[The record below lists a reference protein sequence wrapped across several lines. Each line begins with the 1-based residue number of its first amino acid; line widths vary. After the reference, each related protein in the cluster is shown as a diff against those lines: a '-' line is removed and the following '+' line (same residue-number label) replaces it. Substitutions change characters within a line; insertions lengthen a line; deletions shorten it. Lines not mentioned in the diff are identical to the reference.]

1 MLQGE
6 TVSDARWR
14 IRRPDGQE
22 VIAVGSARPVLEPSG
37 ERAGAVL
44 TLGDATARVMAEAAL
59 RESEARFRGVAEAM
73 PGFVWTADAQGNL
86 DYTSPRWHAYSG
98 LHPQDSNGQGWAS
111 SDTQRISP
119 SLWLAGR
126 RRCRRDSP
134 MRRNSACAGLMGS
147 TGGGLRGLCQSADPT
162 MGALRWIGVCTE
174 LEDIIAA
181 RETLARSR
189 EELEQLVE
197 ERTAERDRMWRLSQ
211 DMLAVFSADGVVL
224 SANPAWTRTLGW
236 RVDEIEGRHHS
247 ELKHPDDL
255 VKGEAGLARL
265 GEGRTVSGLQDRYR
279 HKDGGY
285 RWLSWTAAPEG
296 GLIYAAAR
304 DITAER
310 ERQAELA
317 AAEEQLRQSQK
328 MEAVGQ
334 LTGGVAHDFNNLL
347 TIIRS
352 SVDLLRR
359 PDLAEER
366 RRRYIDAISD
376 TVDRAAKLTGQL
388 LAFARRQA
396 LKPEVFDV
404 GSACAAVGDMWH
416 HRGGPHPDRHGPA
429 REPCF
434 VRSGREPVRDGAG
447 QHGGERPGC
456 HGRRGTL
463 TMRLHGVATIPAI
476 RGACRPAR

>member
-1 MLQGE
+1 
-6 TVSDARWR
+6 
-14 IRRPDGQE
+14 
-22 VIAVGSARPVLEPSG
+22 
-37 ERAGAVL
+37 
-44 TLGDATARVMAEAAL
+44 
-59 RESEARFRGVAEAM
+59 M

-111 SDTQRISP
+111 SVHPEDQPLALARWSAAVSTRQPYEMEFR
-119 SLWLAGR
+119 LRRADGVYRWWLAR
-126 RRCRRDSP
+126 ALP
-134 MRRNSACAGLMGS
+134 
-147 TGGGLRGLCQSADPT
+147 SADPT
-162 MGALRWIGVCTE
+162 TGALRWIGVCTE

-255 VKGEAGLARL
+255 VKGDAGLARL

-317 AAEEQLRQSQK
+317 AAQEQLRQAQK

-347 TIIRS
+347 TIIKLVCRLPAPAQISPRS
-352 SVDLLRR
+352 DAAATSTRSAR
-359 PDLAEER
+359 P
-366 RRRYIDAISD
+366 
-376 TVDRAAKLTGQL
+376 
-388 LAFARRQA
+388 
-396 LKPEVFDV
+396 
-404 GSACAAVGDMWH
+404 
-416 HRGGPHPDRHGPA
+416 
-429 REPCF
+429 
-434 VRSGREPVRDGAG
+434 
-447 QHGGERPGC
+447 
-456 HGRRGTL
+456 
-463 TMRLHGVATIPAI
+463 
-476 RGACRPAR
+476 